1 MKKIINGKKYDTDT
15 ATLIGEH
22 SNGGGWRDFQH
33 YEEEL
38 YQKKTGEFFLH
49 GEGGPMTRYGVQV
62 EMNSRSGGEK
72 IIPLERDE
80 AMEWVERNMS
90 AEDYERLFGEIEEDE
105 SKQTI
110 TLYLTRGLVERLR
123 RESQEQGIA
132 MSVLIEGR
140 LN

>member
-1 MKKIINGKKYDTDT
+1 MKKIINGKKYDTGT

-72 IIPLERDE
+72 IIPLEREE